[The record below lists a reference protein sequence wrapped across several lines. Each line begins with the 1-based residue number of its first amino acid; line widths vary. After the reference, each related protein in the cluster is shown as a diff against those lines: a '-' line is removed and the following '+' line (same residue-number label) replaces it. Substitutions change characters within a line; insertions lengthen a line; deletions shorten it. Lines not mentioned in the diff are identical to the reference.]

1 MKFGQ
6 ISSTEFLQK
15 ILEENGDV
23 AFLEF
28 SKNVALVEEEA
39 QKRVKEREYAQ
50 KAIED
55 KITELHE
62 LIIGDCIV
70 CDKDQLKAFFLKQL
84 DDKYTP
90 RFDTSQQDK
99 KPKEKQKLPAKY
111 SYKDKQGKQKTWV
124 GKGRIPGELVSQ
136 IQDQNGN
143 PIDMKNASKEQREEY
158 LKPFL
163 IDKTIE

>member
-1 MKFGQ
+1 MKLDQ
-6 ISSTEFLQK
+6 ISSTESLQK
-15 ILEENGDV
+15 MLEERGYV

-28 SKNVALVEEEA
+28 SKNVESVKEEA
-39 QKRVKEREYAQ
+39 QKRVKEREEAQ

-55 KITELHE
+55 KIAELHD
-62 LIIGDCIV
+62 LIISDGIV
-70 CDKDQLKAFFLKQL
+70 CDQDQLKAFFLKQL

-136 IQDQNGN
+136 IQDQDGS
-143 PIDMKNASKEQREEY
+143 PIDMKNASKEQRGEY

>member
-1 MKFGQ
+1 MKFDQ

-28 SKNVALVEEEA
+28 SKNVESVKEEA
-39 QKRVKEREYAQ
+39 QKRVKEREEAQ

-55 KITELHE
+55 KIAELHD
-62 LIIGDCIV
+62 LIISDGIV
-70 CDKDQLKAFFLKQL
+70 CDQDQLKAFFLKQL

-163 IDKTIE
+163 ID